1 MDTLMVDLPADVKA
15 ELEQRQISDEEVQL
29 FVVGAIKDW
38 LRKGAKLPLNESED
52 TNAETSPFAE
62 SAIPYID
69 ELIDE
74 NRSLFD
80 RLARLP

>member
-29 FVVGAIKDW
+29 FVVEAIKRW
-38 LRKGAKLPLNESED
+38 LRKGAKLPAD
-52 TNAETSPFAE
+52 TNAGTSPFTE

-69 ELIDE
+69 ALIDE

-80 RLARLP
+80 RLSKMP